1 VNNGRRAGG
10 LRVRPQVLVLV
21 GGLCLPGPD
30 VLAQPPND
38 APYAAARL
46 IGRWRT
52 VMNRAL
58 EEERASAAES
68 VTDRME
74 EFVSPGAVRA
84 IKDKASEEQLKRADA
99 ALERLVQAMVHAS
112 ARRPD
117 GSVIVE
123 ESALEPG
130 ERAICPVYPFC
141 DR

>member
-1 VNNGRRAGG
+1 MTLRAAI
-10 LRVRPQVLVLV
+10 LVAAML
-21 GGLCLPGPD
+21 GSLGPELC
-30 VLAQPPND
+30 AQNSNEV
-38 APYAAARL
+38 PYQATRL

-52 VMNRAL
+52 VMNTAL
-58 EEERASAAES
+58 EEARASAAES

-84 IKDKASEEQLKRADA
+84 ATDRASEAQLKRADA
-99 ALERLVQAMVHAS
+99 ALRLLVSAMVKAGS
-112 ARRPD
+112 RQRD

-123 ESALEPG
+123 EAALEPA

>member
-1 VNNGRRAGG
+1 VNGGYKRLYACVVAGLLGSAAAEIRAQA
-10 LRVRPQVLVLV
+10 P
-21 GGLCLPGPD
+21 
-30 VLAQPPND
+30 D

-52 VMNRAL
+52 VMNRTL
-58 EEERASAAES
+58 EEERASAAEA

-84 IKDKASEEQLKRADA
+84 IRDKASEEQLKLADA
-99 ALERLVQAMVHAS
+99 ALERLVHAMVSAS

-123 ESALEPG
+123 ESALETG

-141 DR
+141 D

>member
-1 VNNGRRAGG
+1 LWACVVAAVMGAPPAELLG
-10 LRVRPQVLVLV
+10 Q
-21 GGLCLPGPD
+21 
-30 VLAQPPND
+30 QPND

-52 VMNRAL
+52 VMNRTL
-58 EEERASAAES
+58 EEERGSAAES

-84 IKDKASEEQLKRADA
+84 VKDKASDEQLKRADE
-99 ALERLVQAMVHAS
+99 ALERLVRAMVSAS
-112 ARRPD
+112 ARQPD

-123 ESALEPG
+123 ESALEAG
-130 ERAICPVYPFC
+130 QRAICPVYPFC